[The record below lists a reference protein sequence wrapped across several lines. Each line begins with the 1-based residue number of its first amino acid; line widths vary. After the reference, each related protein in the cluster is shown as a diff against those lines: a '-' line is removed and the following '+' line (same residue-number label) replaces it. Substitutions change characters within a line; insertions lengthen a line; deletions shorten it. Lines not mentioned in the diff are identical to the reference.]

1 MDLMTAST
9 SYAKLQMKDRNFG
22 APTVR
27 IHVDGVEITEKKG
40 AKLSG
45 VTVDLTA
52 ESSAS
57 GCSFDVVGEYEPKN
71 TAFSAKG
78 AAELLQLGA
87 KVELEL
93 GYIET
98 VPVFYGLIAEI
109 EYNFDNEDA
118 PYIHVECMDAKCLL
132 MKRQRLALF
141 SEKSVTDAIGEMMD
155 GQPFS
160 DYITGKQVEA
170 YSEKLDMLPAAME
183 DDFQFT
189 TRYAQYI
196 GYEFFIVQGKVYFRK
211 APTSYSSIM
220 TISPKLGLLSA
231 KQSLRGV
238 ALHKKALVVGINPA
252 DDKMVS
258 GEAVISGK
266 FGGGSSAKR
275 MMGESEKIH
284 FDHHVVSAEQAQ
296 ARAKTLLQ
304 AARGSFGRL
313 DCKCVGIPELVPGRS
328 VTIDGVS
335 PDADK
340 EYYILGVR
348 HTMDERGFF
357 TNLEA
362 RIDTL

>member
-1 MDLMTAST
+1 
-9 SYAKLQMKDRNFG
+9 
-22 APTVR
+22 
-27 IHVDGVEITEKKG
+27 
-40 AKLSG
+40 
-45 VTVDLTA
+45 
-52 ESSAS
+52 
-57 GCSFDVVGEYEPKN
+57 
-71 TAFSAKG
+71 
-78 AAELLQLGA
+78 
-87 KVELEL
+87 
-93 GYIET
+93 
-98 VPVFYGLIAEI
+98 
-109 EYNFDNEDA
+109 
-118 PYIHVECMDAKCLL
+118 MDAKCLL

-141 SEKSVTDAIGEMMD
+141 SGKSVTDAIGEMMG

-160 DYITGKQVEA
+160 DYITGKKVEA

-211 APTSYSSIM
+211 APASYSSIM
-220 TISPKLGLLSA
+220 TISPDQGLLSA

-266 FGGGSSAKR
+266 FGSGSTATR
-275 MMGESEKIH
+275 MMGASEKIH
-284 FDHHVVSAEQAQ
+284 FDHHVISAQQAQ

-304 AARGSFGRL
+304 AAKGSFGRL
-313 DCKCVGIPELVPGRS
+313 ECKCVGIPELVPGRS
-328 VTIDGVS
+328 VTIDGIS

-340 EYYILGVR
+340 EYYILNVR
-348 HTMDERGFF
+348 HTVDERGFF

-362 RIDTL
+362 RMDTL